1 MLWWLYFKLSSLF
14 VTQRVVLVFM
24 VCCVKTLAALIALTP
39 QNVTVSPGSVT
50 WAVWRAGSAP
60 GVTRVRHVILHFVLF
75 EKKCIFAYWSNT
87 DLFLNW
93 FYEIVKQILK
103 KTKEKYN
110 SCKYRHINLKMKVEL
125 LSNFWNYNI
134 RLKHGVVFI

>member
-1 MLWWLYFKLSSLF
+1 MAY
-14 VTQRVVLVFM
+14 RVR
-24 VCCVKTLAALIALTP
+24 TPAARIASTPLT
-39 QNVTVSPGSVT
+39 VTVSPGSVT

-75 EKKCIFAYWSNT
+75 EKKMYFCLLVKYRYISE
-87 DLFLNW
+87 LV
-93 FYEIVKQILK
+93 YEIVKQILKK

-125 LSNFWNYNI
+125 LSNI
-134 RLKHGVVFI
+134 

>member
-1 MLWWLYFKLSSLF
+1 
-14 VTQRVVLVFM
+14 M
-24 VCCVKTLAALIALTP
+24 VCCVKTIAAPIALTP

-87 DLFLNW
+87 DIFLNW
-93 FYEIVKQILK
+93 FMKLSNKSLK
-103 KTKEKYN
+103 KNPKK
-110 SCKYRHINLKMKVEL
+110 
-125 LSNFWNYNI
+125 NI
-134 RLKHGVVFI
+134 IHASIGI